1 MTLTQAGQ
9 HVVHGHRAHHS
20 RLPPIHRSLGNP
32 RDQQGENATTLF
44 FLRQSNFIKIS

>member
-20 RLPPIHRSLGNP
+20 RLPPIHRSLGDP
-32 RDQQGENATTLF
+32 RDQQGANAKKLF
-44 FLRQSNFIKIS
+44 FHQSNFIKIS